1 MPVPVSGPVL
11 NLVTSDLTHA
21 GNHILTHTGHPVVLN
36 HGEHELQS
44 HWKKKSL
51 AFIESLMFIIAII
64 EGKQACVTEN
74 SKGAWTTP
82 SVVAFTKHGEHLVGL
97 PAKCQAMGL
106 IGCKFKGVDVQEDL
120 KHWLS
125 AEELSSMVLTKMH
138 ETAEQFLDKKV
149 NHPLHKQLIKQMY
162 YNQKET
168 KKKAPERLVSDKS
181 FDYISEGTKNGL
193 IASYVQPLT
202 SNLLM
207 GHVDS
212 PEATR
217 GSTQA
222 EPNAFTP
229 LLPLC
234 FVKVPLHFDS
244 SPLGVSE
251 FVRGGS
257 DNGWDNHWQ
266 EQQDEDEGE
275 PQL

>member
-1 MPVPVSGPVL
+1 MPFTAPNSIHQSTHWCQEDILWSSIMG
-11 NLVTSDLTHA
+11 NMNSKVT
-21 GNHILTHTGHPVVLN
+21 
-36 HGEHELQS
+36 
-44 HWKKKSL
+44 
-51 AFIESLMFIIAII
+51 

-82 SVVAFTKHGEHLVGL
+82 SVVAFTKHGEHLIGL
-97 PAKCQAMGL
+97 PAKCQAVGL

-149 NHPLHKQLIKQMY
+149 KQIMIDTCQCDLALSHTTHDLYHINIDPWNTWLITY
-162 YNQKET
+162 QKE
-168 KKKAPERLVSDKS
+168 P
-181 FDYISEGTKNGL
+181 
-193 IASYVQPLT
+193 
-202 SNLLM
+202 
-207 GHVDS
+207 
-212 PEATR
+212 
-217 GSTQA
+217 
-222 EPNAFTP
+222 
-229 LLPLC
+229 
-234 FVKVPLHFDS
+234 

-257 DNGWDNHWQ
+257 DHGWDNHWQ